1 MNEELKNLIAQID
14 WYYQKTGKVPPSVIL
29 GVVNVAKVVLKENED
44 LKRHIATL
52 KVWYGRD
59 SDDLPDLSEM
69 GVQIVKI

>member
-1 MNEELKNLIAQID
+1 MDEEIERLIGQID
-14 WYYQKTGKVPPSVIL
+14 YYYQKAGRVPPSVIL
-29 GVVNVAKVVLKENED
+29 GVVNASKVVLKENED

-59 SDDLPDLSEM
+59 SDDLPDLSGM

>member
-1 MNEELKNLIAQID
+1 MNEELENLIAQID
-14 WYYQKTGKVPPSVIL
+14 WHYQKTGKVPPSVIL
-29 GVVNVAKVVLKENED
+29 GVVNAAKVVLKENED
-44 LKRHIATL
+44 LNRYIATL

>member
-1 MNEELKNLIAQID
+1 MNKELENLIAQID
-14 WYYQKTGKVPPSVIL
+14 WHYQENGRVPPSVIL
-29 GVVNVAKVVLKENED
+29 GVVNAAKTVLKENED

-52 KVWYGRD
+52 KVWYGWD